1 MTTLADLLIHILHDQ
16 PFRPCVFPMHATVS
30 NGGADLPSPE
40 LARAVMKFFVTER
53 SDEQFAAFRRNLLEC
68 GPGKLCHAL
77 LPAHH
82 PPAHLSV
89 DRENILDHLLG
100 RLGAAVWQILDQRTP
115 GKYRR
120 KRVSVSDESQPW
132 PWGLADIA
140 PNGPKS
146 SLLRWASAPPHGYTM
161 FKLIGSL
168 ARFCEPFGREVIRS
182 AIPRLIVQHLKAI
195 LAPDVFGANPV
206 IAFIHWFVSVEEME
220 PQAGFSMLNSVRDE
234 LVVLL
239 PQIWAQRTDPNLDS
253 IRDWLSSIAFVM
265 HIPLDDNFEYQWYPA
280 SHTRHRAFVLM
291 VSIRSRDRC
300 MHLGCKN
307 AYPSTPL
314 PVCMRCGIVRYC
326 VEARISHIHGQISNS
341 RMSCQ
346 CQKPA
351 WKAAEHP
358 HKPLCD
364 LIADMRKSLGMQDAL
379 CWKQLTY
386 KVEMGRLDEFDEVCS
401 GKDIDNQTVEAI
413 GEEICALPAALNRRR
428 GISMMIE

>member
-16 PFRPCVFPMHATVS
+16 PFRHCVFPMDATVS

-53 SDEQFAAFRRNLLEC
+53 SDEQFAAFRRSLLEC

-77 LPAHH
+77 LPAQH

-146 SLLRWASAPPHGYTM
+146 CLDSLLRWASAPPHGYTM

-239 PQIWAQRTDPNLDS
+239 PQIWAQP
-253 IRDWLSSIAFVM
+253 
-265 HIPLDDNFEYQWYPA
+265 
-280 SHTRHRAFVLM
+280 SHTRHRAFVSM

-307 AYPSTPL
+307 AHPSTPL

-326 VEARISHIHGQISNS
+326 VE
-341 RMSCQ
+341 

-364 LIADMRKSLGMQDAL
+364 LIADMRKSLRMQDAL

-413 GEEICALPAALNRRR
+413 GEEICALLAALNRRR